1 MNKPMFT
8 LKEVGEIYLTAK
20 EKGSK
25 AYSLVRQKLNL

>member
-1 MNKPMFT
+1 MFT

-25 AYSLVRQKLNL
+25 AYTLVKEKLTNLKS